1 MDIHSLVNAVD
12 DVIISKLGS
21 TFATSLHMLDDQKLE
36 HVSDGDDIGDC
47 HVGEGREFDGFEQQ
61 ETTLKL
67 MSLKEYPTFPYPDM
81 VLPSSSSDDEE
92 ADTPPLT
99 KSPSNQ
105 SLQQSYP
112 CSASQPASPKLV
124 SAMKGSRGK
133 HGGSEMKLS
142 VKWAHDVY
150 DPIPTLSSHTVRV
163 KKQPKS
169 RIKKSE
175 KKYVKKGH
183 KGSSYSKGGSGKD
196 KKQHY
201 RYSWP
206 ESCGK
211 GFDASKELNNLDVVG
226 HDSYH
231 EISNSKIPSTEKPCH
246 VGEAFSNILDFVSY
260 IKSA

>member
-1 MDIHSLVNAVD
+1 
-12 DVIISKLGS
+12 
-21 TFATSLHMLDDQKLE
+21 
-36 HVSDGDDIGDC
+36 
-47 HVGEGREFDGFEQQ
+47 
-61 ETTLKL
+61 
-67 MSLKEYPTFPYPDM
+67 
-81 VLPSSSSDDEE
+81 
-92 ADTPPLT
+92 
-99 KSPSNQ
+99 
-105 SLQQSYP
+105 
-112 CSASQPASPKLV
+112 
-124 SAMKGSRGK
+124 MKGSREK

-142 VKWAHDVY
+142 VKWAPDVY
-150 DPIPTLSSHTVRV
+150 DPIPTLSSHTVRI

-175 KKYVKKGH
+175 KKYVKKGQ
-183 KGSSYSKGGSGKD
+183 KGSYSKVGSGKD

-226 HDSYH
+226 HDSYE

-246 VGEAFSNILDFVSY
+246 VGEALSNILDFVSY

>member
-1 MDIHSLVNAVD
+1 MDIHSLVTVVD
-12 DVIISKLGS
+12 DGIISKLGS
-21 TFATSLHMLDDQKLE
+21 TFGTSLHMQDDQKLE
-36 HVSDGDDIGDC
+36 HVSHEDDIGDC
-47 HVGEGREFDGFEQQ
+47 LTGEGCERDGFEQQ

-67 MSLKEYPTFPYPDM
+67 MSLKEYSTFPYPDM

-92 ADTPPLT
+92 ADTPLA

-105 SLQQSYP
+105 TPQKSYS

-124 SAMKGSRGK
+124 SAMKGSREK
-133 HGGSEMKLS
+133 HGGSEMKLC
-142 VKWAHDVY
+142 VKWAPDVY
-150 DPIPTLSSHTVRV
+150 DPIPTLSSHTVRI

-169 RIKKSE
+169 RIKKGE
-175 KKYVKKGH
+175 KKYVKKGQ
-183 KGSSYSKGGSGKD
+183 KGNYSKGSSGKD

-211 GFDASKELNNLDVVG
+211 GFDASKELNNLDVG
-226 HDSYH
+226 NDY

-246 VGEAFSNILDFVSY
+246 VGEALSNILDFVSY